1 MAGPSFAEIEALEPP
16 PQEPAPQAPQAPQGP
31 TQRMYDGDGQ
41 AVEVPLSQV
50 RDAYA
55 QGFGFG
61 NDDVVHVQRGGEI
74 RAVSGAD
81 AGRLLDSPEG
91 KVTGLAG
98 AGAFEAQEEA
108 KSYDTALE
116 KTRAFGAGVLRG
128 GTFGA
133 SDKLLVE
140 SGLVDRQD
148 LQNQQ
153 KYNAGWGTAGEL
165 GSLLIPGAAPAVLGK
180 VGRAAALATEARVG
194 AGLLGRAAGAAVAGG
209 LEVGA
214 MTAGQEY
221 SRQVLAN
228 EGLSGEKL
236 ASAFA
241 HGAMFGAAGGAGLT
255 VAGAAATSLVGKG
268 LDTATSLAERLT
280 GTTAKVGAEEA
291 VTLGQKG
298 ARLVDAVSGGAEK
311 AAVDK
316 ALRSTG
322 ATQKM
327 IGDLEMMGEATRQRA
342 AKQLAE
348 GEAILGRPI
357 RSAADA
363 AEAAQLT
370 RAKAGDQIGKAL
382 EELDAAVASGAAKTM
397 PDVASIVDK
406 ARTTLVADLKASS
419 FTRTQGE
426 ALEKIV
432 KDFAESTPAPS
443 LGALHKERR
452 ALDDLINFNSR
463 NPTIKDSALRDFRG
477 MIEAEIE
484 RVADKVSTEAGSAA
498 SKSYVAAKAEYR
510 AAKWVEQA
518 TEKGLEKAGAN
529 RSIGLSEQLGAL
541 GGGNLGGDIGGAL
554 AGMPGKVVGNL
565 VGAGVGALAQ
575 NLVRVHG
582 DRVASAILRRT
593 AQTGDLLTA
602 AVKSVDDVAGGRVAG
617 LLKAG
622 GEAGRTVARAGERT
636 AETEGAQRMMRPAAP
651 TPDAYR
657 ASRAQVQAAVAN
669 PQAHAAQIAAG
680 LPPSTPPGIVAA
692 ATSTAQRGAAYLA
705 ATMPKGAGAG
715 NSLQPQF
722 DKTLPSKAE
731 MATWYERLH
740 VVADPTSVLE
750 SAARGKVSQ
759 AQADTLK
766 MVYPEMFASLRA
778 QVQEGLGRMTEP
790 VSYQQALA
798 LGRLFDVTA
807 HPSQKPAF
815 IASVQ
820 QVLTAPPSPST
831 PPASMARREIKISR
845 SYALDREEA

>member
-1 MAGPSFAEIEALEPP
+1 MAEPSFAEIAALEQPP
-16 PQEPAPQAPQAPQGP
+16 AAPAQQAPQGP

-41 AVEVPLSQV
+41 PVEVPLSQV
-50 RDAYA
+50 KDAYA

-61 NDDVVHVQRGGEI
+61 NNDTVHLEQGGEVK
-74 RAVSGAD
+74 ALSGAD
-81 AGRLLDSPEG
+81 AGRLLDSPVG
-91 KVTGLAG
+91 KVVSVAG
-98 AGAFEAQEEA
+98 ADQYAAQEEA
-108 KSYDTALE
+108 RSYDTALE
-116 KTRAFGAGVLRG
+116 KVRAFGAGAARVA
-128 GTFGA
+128 TVGA
-133 SDKLLVE
+133 SDKLFVE

-148 LQNQQ
+148 LQNLQR
-153 KYNAGWGTAGEL
+153 YNPNASMAGEVAGML
-165 GSLLIPGAAPAVLGK
+165 VPMGAPAVI
-180 VGRAAALATEARVG
+180 GRGGRLLAGVAERTVP
-194 AGLLGRAAGAAVAGG
+194 GLLGRAAGAAVAGG
-209 LEVGA
+209 VEVGA

-228 EGLSGEKL
+228 ESLSGEKL
-236 ASAFA
+236 AAAFA

-255 VAGAAATSLVGKG
+255 VAGAAASSLVGKG
-268 LDTATSLAERLT
+268 LDTATSLAERLS
-280 GTTAKVGAEEA
+280 GTTAKVGAEDA
-291 VTLGQKG
+291 LTLGQKG
-298 ARLVDAVSGGAEK
+298 ARLVDVVSGGAEK

-327 IGDLEMMGEATRQRA
+327 IGDLEAMGEATRGRA
-342 AKQLAE
+342 AKQIAE

-370 RAKAGDQIGKAL
+370 RARAGDQIGKAL
-382 EELDAAVASGAAKTM
+382 EELDAAVASGAAKTT
-397 PDVASIVDK
+397 PDVARIVDK

-419 FTRTQGE
+419 FTRSQGE

-432 KDFAESTPAPS
+432 ADFAESTPAPS
-443 LGALHKERR
+443 LRALHKERA
-452 ALDDLINFNSR
+452 ALDDLIKFNSR
-463 NPTIKDSALRDFRG
+463 NPTVKDGALRDFRG
-477 MIEAEIE
+477 MIEEEIE
-484 RVADKVSTEAGSAA
+484 RVADKVSAEVGSAA
-498 SKSYVAAKAEYR
+498 SQGYKAAKAEYR

-529 RSIGLSEQLGAL
+529 RSLGLSEQLGML
-541 GGGNLGGDIGGAL
+541 GGGNIGGDIGGAI
-554 AGMPGKVVGNL
+554 AGMPGKAVGNL
-565 VGAGVGALAQ
+565 VGAGVGAVAQ

-593 AQTGDLLTA
+593 AQTGDVLTA

-617 LLKAG
+617 LLRTGK
-622 GEAGRTVARAGERT
+622 EAASTGARAVERT
-636 AETEGAQRMMRPAAP
+636 AETEGAQRTMRPAAP
-651 TPDAYR
+651 APDAYR
-657 ASRAQVQAAVAN
+657 ASTAQVQAAAKN
-669 PQAHAAQIAAG
+669 PAAHAAQIAAG
-680 LPPSTPPGIVAA
+680 MPPGTPPGIVAA

-722 DKTLPSKAE
+722 DKTLPSKSE
-731 MATWYERLH
+731 MAEWYERLR
-740 VVADPTSVLE
+740 VVADPTSVIE

-766 MVYPEMFASLRA
+766 MVYPELFASLRS

-798 LGRLFDVTA
+798 LGRLFGVTA
-807 HPSQKPAF
+807 HPSQKPEF

-820 QVLTAPPSPST
+820 QVLTAAPSPSS
-831 PPASMARREIKISR
+831 PAAPLAKREIKISR

>member
-1 MAGPSFAEIEALEPP
+1 MAEPSFAEIAALEQPP
-16 PQEPAPQAPQAPQGP
+16 AEPAPQAPQGP
-31 TQRMYDGDGQ
+31 TQRMYDGDGA
-41 AVEVPLSQV
+41 AVEVPLNQV
-50 RDAYA
+50 KDAYA
-55 QGFGFG
+55 SGYGFGDG
-61 NDDVVHVQRGGEI
+61 DTVHLQQGGEVK
-74 RAVSGAD
+74 ALSGAE
-81 AGRLLDSPEG
+81 AGRLLDSPVG
-91 KVTGLAG
+91 KVVGVAG
-98 AGAFEAQEEA
+98 ADQYAAQEEA
-108 KSYDTALE
+108 KSYDTVLE

-140 SGLVDRQD
+140 SGLADRQD
-148 LQNQQ
+148 LQNLQ
-153 KYNAGWGTAGEL
+153 KYNAGYGTAGEL
-165 GSLLIPGAAPAVLGK
+165 GSLLIPGAAPSVIGK
-180 VGRAAALATEARVG
+180 VGRAASLATEARLG
-194 AGLLGRAAGAAVAGG
+194 AGLLGRAAGSAVAGG
-209 LEVGA
+209 IEVGA

-255 VAGAAATSLVGKG
+255 VAGAGLTSLAGKG
-268 LDTATSLAERLT
+268 LDTATSLAERLS
-280 GTTAKVGAEEA
+280 GTTAKVSAEEA
-291 VTLGQKG
+291 ATLGQKG

-327 IGDLEMMGEATRQRA
+327 IGDLEAMGEATRQRA

-382 EELDAAVASGAAKTM
+382 EELDAAVASGTAKTT
-397 PDVASIVDK
+397 PDVARIVDK

-477 MIEAEIE
+477 MIEQEIE
-484 RVADKVSTEAGSAA
+484 RVADKVSAEAGSKA
-498 SKSYVAAKAEYR
+498 SASYVAAKAEYR
-510 AAKWVEQA
+510 AAKWVEAA

-541 GGGNLGGDIGGAL
+541 GGGNLGGDIGSAI

-565 VGAGVGALAQ
+565 VGAGVGAVAQ
-575 NLVRVHG
+575 NLIRVHG

-593 AQTGDLLTA
+593 AQTGDVLSA

-617 LLKAG
+617 LLKASK
-622 GEAGRTVARAGERT
+622 EAGANVARAAERT
-636 AETEGAQRMMRPAAP
+636 AEVAVAERVRQP
-651 TPDAYR
+651 TPEAFK

-680 LPPSTPPGIVAA
+680 LPPGTPPGIVAA
-692 ATSTAQRGAAYLA
+692 ATSTAQRGASYLA

-750 SAARGKVSQ
+750 SAARGKVTQ
-759 AQADTLK
+759 AQADTLR
-766 MVYPEMFASLRA
+766 MVYPEMFASLRS
-778 QVQEGLGRMTEP
+778 QVQEGLGKMSEP

-815 IASVQ
+815 IAAVQ
-820 QVLTAPPSPST
+820 QALTTPPAQTT
-831 PPASMARREIKISR
+831 PPASMARREIKIS
-845 SYALDREEA
+845 SAYALTREEA